1 VTILTAEPSS
11 LSRRLV
17 LAAVLLCITLV
28 YGNVITPYFCADD
41 DFVGAHRTRFVDARD
56 PAKMF
61 TAPQTAFKY
70 RPLWNALNLVT
81 YRMGRG
87 SAVAYRIRNLLFH
100 LANVLLLYYLSRL
113 LLQPAAV
120 GLAAA
125 LLFGLHPLA
134 DQSVIGAIWTQTVNH
149 FFYLLTLVVFIRGS
163 RSSRPFLV
171 TLASGLAAATGL
183 LFYDVNVA
191 VFGSMFAWLIAARF
205 LEKEAPKKRVWGY
218 LAAVTLGVLALYLG
232 MRVIFLPAG
241 FGQAAAGIPT
251 PGAVL
256 KNIGM
261 YAAAAVVPLDSVLAA
276 RWFGRPFPSE
286 PGFLSGAFWLVALSG
301 AVVILS
307 ALFAVWKLLK
317 ARRPLAGW
325 AADLFLLFSAALP
338 LVPVLVFSG
347 HASETYLYLPMAF
360 LSLVGASLLFDVCM
374 HWSPERGAAVFL
386 AAVVGAAA
394 WFGVATVVKNEC
406 VAACGATAHRI
417 LTSVPVSK
425 FQPGSKLTFFDAPG
439 GLPSRH
445 YGFYGFTG
453 LDTVGNRPS
462 ERSRSLQYGLQL
474 ISGNEGIRAEVLDD
488 MDRLRD
494 ALREPAGR
502 IFFSVRW
509 DGAVTELHPG
519 SQSFGLPAF

>member
-1 VTILTAEPSS
+1 
-11 LSRRLV
+11 
-17 LAAVLLCITLV
+17 
-28 YGNVITPYFCADD
+28 
-41 DFVGAHRTRFVDARD
+41 
-56 PAKMF
+56 
-61 TAPQTAFKY
+61 
-70 RPLWNALNLVT
+70 
-81 YRMGRG
+81 
-87 SAVAYRIRNLLFH
+87 
-100 LANVLLLYYLSRL
+100 
-113 LLQPAAV
+113 
-120 GLAAA
+120 
-125 LLFGLHPLA
+125 
-134 DQSVIGAIWTQTVNH
+134 
-149 FFYLLTLVVFIRGS
+149 
-163 RSSRPFLV
+163 V

-241 FGQAAAGIPT
+241 FGQAAAGIQRRRRSEEYRDVRRGGGRT
-251 PGAVL
+251 
-256 KNIGM
+256 
-261 YAAAAVVPLDSVLAA
+261 LDSVLAA

-325 AADLFLLFSAALP
+325 AADLFLLVQRRASLG
-338 LVPVLVFSG
+338 PVLVFSG

-445 YGFYGFTG
+445 YGFLRLHPAWTP
-453 LDTVGNRPS
+453 L
-462 ERSRSLQYGLQL
+462 
-474 ISGNEGIRAEVLDD
+474 GI
-488 MDRLRD
+488 
-494 ALREPAGR
+494 ALA
-502 IFFSVRW
+502 SVR
-509 DGAVTELHPG
+509 APCSTV
-519 SQSFGLPAF
+519 SS